1 MIRRILFI
9 SIQAVIVWQ
18 EDDGVYEIVVAVIS
32 NQYIIGHGIEDVV
45 NAIGEIFSIVFC
57 VKTDTFKLCL
67 DFFGSSFPRIYNKLL
82 AKDSTNF
89 TVSILLETDE
99 IVGAIW
105 KVLVMGRNSFKEW
118 SKVVVRITEVVKFI
132 NVYSIIGHINLV
144 LWTSVREHT

>member
-1 MIRRILFI
+1 M
-9 SIQAVIVWQ
+9 
-18 EDDGVYEIVVAVIS
+18 
-32 NQYIIGHGIEDVV
+32 

-57 VKTDTFKLCL
+57 VKTDALKLSL

-82 AKDSTNF
+82 TKDSTNF

-99 IVGAIW
+99 IVGACCE
-105 KVLVMGRNSFKEW
+105 VLVVSHNSFKER

-144 LWTSVREHT
+144 L